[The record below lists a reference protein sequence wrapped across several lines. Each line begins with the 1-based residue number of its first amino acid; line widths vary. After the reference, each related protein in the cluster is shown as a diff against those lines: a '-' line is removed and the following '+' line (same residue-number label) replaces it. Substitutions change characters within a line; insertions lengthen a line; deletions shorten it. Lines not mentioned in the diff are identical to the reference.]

1 MNWMGGKSRTGG
13 MAAAASKT
21 RGVVPAVAPPTSV
34 TKSSHKS
41 ENFRLSN
48 GLKDFLWLI
57 SDIENGRLLDLGQV
71 SQATLNFF
79 IERGFRV
86 TTDDMLRSWK
96 EFRSAE
102 EETQRSAPPSDF
114 NEPLS
119 PEEIAQ
125 HFLQNSLQYSDDHFN
140 AVLVWDIFDR
150 LDAELLSRVA
160 NRLHEIVRPGGA
172 VLALFHSK
180 APDRTY
186 RYRIVDN
193 QTIEIVPIGPAGAH
207 VRIFQNREIL
217 NLFGRF
223 RSAKTFVGRDQLRE
237 GLFIK

>member
-1 MNWMGGKSRTGG
+1 MGEKSRWGS
-13 MAAAASKT
+13 AVARAASHA
-21 RGVVPAVAPPTSV
+21 RGAAPAVAAAG
-34 TKSSHKS
+34 KASHNS
-41 ENFRLSN
+41 QNLRLSN

-57 SDIENGRLLDLGQV
+57 SDVENGRLLDLGQL
-71 SQATLNFF
+71 SQATLSFF

-102 EETQRSAPPSDF
+102 EEKERNAPPSDF
-114 NEPLS
+114 NEPLT

-125 HFLQNSLQYSDDHFN
+125 HFLEHSLQYPDGEFN
-140 AVLVWDIFDR
+140 AILAWDIFDH
-150 LDAELLSRVA
+150 LDAGLLARVA
-160 NRLHEIVRPGGA
+160 SRLHDIVHPGGA

-180 APDRTY
+180 QPERSC

-193 QTIEIVPIGPAGAH
+193 QTIEIAPTGPPSPH
-207 VRIFQNREIL
+207 VRIFQNRELL

>member
-1 MNWMGGKSRTGG
+1 MNWMGGKSRLGS
-13 MAAAASKT
+13 AAASAASKT
-21 RGVVPAVAPPTSV
+21 HGAAPSVVSV
-34 TKSSHKS
+34 NKISHNS
-41 ENFRLSN
+41 QNFRLSN

-57 SDIENGRLLDLGQV
+57 SDVENGRLLDLGQV

-102 EETQRSAPPSDF
+102 EEKERNAPPSDF
-114 NEPLS
+114 NDPLS

-125 HFLQNSLQYSDDHFN
+125 HFLQHSLQYSDDEFN

-150 LDAELLSRVA
+150 LDAELLSRIA
-160 NRLHEIVRPGGA
+160 SRLYEIVRPGGA

-180 APDRTY
+180 APERSY

-193 QTIEIVPIGPAGAH
+193 ETIEIVPLGPAAAH
-207 VRIFQNREIL
+207 GRIFQNREIL